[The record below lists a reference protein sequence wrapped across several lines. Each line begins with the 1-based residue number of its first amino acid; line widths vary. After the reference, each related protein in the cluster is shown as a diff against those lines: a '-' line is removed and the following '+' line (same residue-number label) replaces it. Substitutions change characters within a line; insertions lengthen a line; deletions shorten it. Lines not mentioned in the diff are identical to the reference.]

1 MLKKSIYIFLIP
13 LIGISLL
20 SFTNKTNSEKSKD
33 EMEKFKPLSYAEA
46 DKMADSVL
54 ALMTLD
60 EKLKYIGGDKSFFIG
75 GIERLGLNEVYM
87 SDATAGVHIREK
99 FQDVDLSPYQPEK
112 STAFPCPLS
121 LAATWDSDLAYKFAE
136 AIGEECRAGGI
147 GVLLG
152 PGMNIYRESQCGRN
166 FEYFGED
173 PVLAGAMIYNF
184 VKGVQSTG
192 TVATLKHFVA
202 NNTDFY
208 RRKSNS
214 VVDER
219 TLHEIYTYAFK
230 CGIDA
235 GAKAVM
241 TSYNLL
247 NGEWC
252 GQSEYVI
259 KDLLRKQLGYKWL
272 VMTDWWSVYDGEK
285 VVKSG
290 QDLEMPG
297 ADALKNAGEL
307 LKEGKVKIE
316 DIEAMVKSILRTYFA
331 MQLNELKPE
340 PEFYDKFPAHEMIA
354 LQTAREGIVLLKN
367 DGGILPLKSDVNN
380 ILLTGNY
387 AEKITAGGGSATVKG
402 YNNKILVDE
411 LKKIFGENLDY
422 IKEPTVDQ
430 IKSADIVLCNIG
442 TDDSEGRDRPFAL
455 PDDQEKKVT
464 ECVNNNPNT
473 IVIVSSGSG
482 IRMTDWNDEAKAII
496 YAWYPGQIGNT
507 ALAEII
513 SGKTNPSGK
522 LPMTIEKEFKDS
534 PGYGYIPI
542 GEKLYTGWNGEGEK
556 AHPVFDVNYKEGIFV
571 GYRWYEH
578 KKIEPLYPFG
588 YGLSYTTFNYADLK
602 VSPEKFNENNEVS
615 VSFDIKNTG
624 VVEGMETAQLYV
636 QDMESSLPRPLKE
649 LKGFKKINLKPGESS
664 TVEIKLSKKD
674 FSFWNPATK
683 DWFAEKGKFVIYV
696 GSSSQDIKLKKEIE
710 LQ

>member
-33 EMEKFKPLSYAEA
+33 DMEKFKPLSYAEA
-46 DKMADSVL
+46 DRMADSVL
-54 ALMTLD
+54 VLMTLD

-75 GIERLGLNEVYM
+75 GIERLSLNEVYM

-99 FQDVDLSPYQPEK
+99 FQDVELTPYQPEK

-121 LAATWDSDLAYKFAE
+121 LAATWDSELAYKFAE

-173 PVLAGAMIYNF
+173 PVLAGAMISNF
-184 VKGVQSTG
+184 VSGIQSTG

-252 GQSEYVI
+252 GQSEYAI
-259 KDLLRKQLGYKWL
+259 KNLLRKQLGYKWL

-307 LKEGKVKIE
+307 LKDGKIKIE
-316 DIEAMVKSILRTYFA
+316 DI
-331 MQLNELKPE
+331 
-340 PEFYDKFPAHEMIA
+340 D
-354 LQTAREGIVLLKN
+354 
-367 DGGILPLKSDVNN
+367 
-380 ILLTGNY
+380 
-387 AEKITAGGGSATVKG
+387 
-402 YNNKILVDE
+402 
-411 LKKIFGENLDY
+411 
-422 IKEPTVDQ
+422 
-430 IKSADIVLCNIG
+430 
-442 TDDSEGRDRPFAL
+442 
-455 PDDQEKKVT
+455 
-464 ECVNNNPNT
+464 
-473 IVIVSSGSG
+473 
-482 IRMTDWNDEAKAII
+482 
-496 YAWYPGQIGNT
+496 AW
-507 ALAEII
+507 
-513 SGKTNPSGK
+513 
-522 LPMTIEKEFKDS
+522 
-534 PGYGYIPI
+534 
-542 GEKLYTGWNGEGEK
+542 
-556 AHPVFDVNYKEGIFV
+556 
-571 GYRWYEH
+571 
-578 KKIEPLYPFG
+578 
-588 YGLSYTTFNYADLK
+588 
-602 VSPEKFNENNEVS
+602 
-615 VSFDIKNTG
+615 
-624 VVEGMETAQLYV
+624 
-636 QDMESSLPRPLKE
+636 
-649 LKGFKKINLKPGESS
+649 
-664 TVEIKLSKKD
+664 
-674 FSFWNPATK
+674 
-683 DWFAEKGKFVIYV
+683 
-696 GSSSQDIKLKKEIE
+696 
-710 LQ
+710 